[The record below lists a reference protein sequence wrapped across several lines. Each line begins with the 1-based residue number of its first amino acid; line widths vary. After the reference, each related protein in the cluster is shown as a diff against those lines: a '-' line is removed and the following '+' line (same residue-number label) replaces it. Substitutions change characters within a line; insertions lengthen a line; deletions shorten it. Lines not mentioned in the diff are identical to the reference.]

1 MRNGIKLAFRLLAH
15 LLVFPILLW
24 HWLWI
29 PLLGADRCVQGST
42 EYLSLIPGVFGSYLR
57 NAFLTWTIKHCHP
70 TATIGF
76 GTTFSKTNACIDA
89 HVYLGP
95 GCHFGMVHIHR
106 DVLVAAGVHITSGA
120 QTHGYADL
128 NLSIREQEGKLEVVT
143 IGERSWIGSAA
154 IVMANV
160 GKNTIIGAGAV
171 VTRPIPDG
179 VIAVGIPAKV
189 IQQRDQPKSQ

>member
-1 MRNGIKLAFRLLAH
+1 MRNSLKLTCRLIAH

-29 PLLGADRCVQGST
+29 PLLGTDRCLQGST
-42 EYLSLIPGVFGSYLR
+42 EYLSLIPGIFGSYLR
-57 NAFLTWTIKHCHP
+57 NAFLTWTIKYCHP

-76 GTTFSKTNACIDA
+76 GTIFSKVNARIDE
-89 HVYLGP
+89 HVYIGP
-95 GCHFGMVHIHR
+95 GCHLGMVHIQR

-128 NLSIREQEGKLEVVT
+128 NSLIREQEGKLEVVT
-143 IGERSWIGSAA
+143 IGERSWIGSSA
-154 IVMANV
+154 IVMASV
-160 GKNTIIGAGAV
+160 GRNTIIGAGAV

-189 IQQRDQPKSQ
+189 IQQRDQAKSQ